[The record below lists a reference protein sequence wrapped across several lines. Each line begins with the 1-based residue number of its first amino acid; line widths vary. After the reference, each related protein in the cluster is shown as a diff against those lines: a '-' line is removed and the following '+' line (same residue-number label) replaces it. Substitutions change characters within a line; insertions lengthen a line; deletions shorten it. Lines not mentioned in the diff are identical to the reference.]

1 MNGKNRL
8 QRLVSWV
15 CAFGFPVALVAFR
28 QPDSEQVPRLER
40 STLKVEL
47 RGDMRFLTEDEV
59 KSIVKRG
66 ASKDKTINIKL
77 LEEQLEL
84 HNGVHGAEVFSSLG
98 KVLYIRIDQRFPLLR
113 LFENGNSRYLD
124 AEGQSIQPTPHF
136 SARVPVLYGD
146 LRPQSERTAESDLRL
161 AQVFGYIAADSVL
174 SPLIDGGKWV
184 DGELW
189 LFSTFGGEL
198 RLGTP
203 DEYKR
208 KLNKYKRFYLS
219 YPNADT
225 QQHLTRLDLRFQG
238 QIVARTTTNP

>member
-1 MNGKNRL
+1 MNLRNRL
-8 QRLVSWV
+8 QRLASWG
-15 CAFGFPVALVAFR
+15 CALGFPAALVAFQR
-28 QPDSEQVPRLER
+28 PTPECVPHAEH
-40 STLKVEL
+40 SAVEVEL

-59 KSIVKRG
+59 KSIVRRS
-66 ASKDKTINIKL
+66 AAKDKTINIKL
-77 LEEQLEL
+77 LEEQLKL
-84 HNGVHGAEVFSSLG
+84 QNGVLGAEVFSSLG
-98 KVLYIRIDQRFPLLR
+98 KVLYIRIDQRVPLLR

-146 LRPQSERTAESDLRL
+146 LRTPAERTAESDLRL
-161 AQVFGYIAADSVL
+161 AQVFQSIAADSVL
-174 SPLIDGGKWV
+174 GRLIDGGRYRE
-184 DGELW
+184 GELW

-198 RLGTP
+198 RLGST
-203 DEYKR
+203 DDYER

-238 QIVARTTTNP
+238 QIVARTTTHP